1 MAFQTY
7 YLIRS
12 QNDGQYI
19 TARLGDQNYLLLFQ
33 QDFEAYS
40 YLNTHAP
47 DISHQFTV
55 ESLVGSQLNALLNR
69 WGYRGIGLV
78 QDPLI
83 PRVEFMARE
92 SSLDN

>member
-12 QNDGQYI
+12 KNDGQYI
-19 TARLGDQNYLLLFQ
+19 TAHLGDNQYILLFQ

-47 DISHQFTV
+47 DLTQKFAV
-55 ESLVGSQLNALLNR
+55 ETLVSSQLSALLNR
-69 WGYRGIGLV
+69 WGYQGVGLV

-83 PRVEFMARE
+83 PRVQFMARE
-92 SSLDN
+92 SFF

>member
-12 QNDGQYI
+12 KNDGQYI
-19 TARLGDQNYLLLFQ
+19 TAHVGDNQYILLFQ

-40 YLNTHAP
+40 YLNTHAR
-47 DISHQFTV
+47 DLAQKFAV
-55 ESLVGSQLNALLNR
+55 ETLVGSQLSALLNR
-69 WGYRGIGLV
+69 WGYQGVGLV

-92 SSLDN
+92 SFF

>member
-19 TARLGDQNYLLLFQ
+19 TARVGDNQYILLFQ

-47 DISHQFTV
+47 DLAQKFAV
-55 ESLVGSQLNALLNR
+55 ETLVSSQLSALLNR
-69 WGYRGIGLV
+69 WGYQGVGLV
-78 QDPLI
+78 KDPLI

-92 SSLDN
+92 SFF

>member
-12 QNDGQYI
+12 RNDGQYI
-19 TARLGDQNYLLLFQ
+19 TARAGDNQYILLFQ

-47 DISHQFTV
+47 DLTQKFAV
-55 ESLVGSQLNALLNR
+55 ETLVGSQLSALLNR
-69 WGYRGIGLV
+69 WGYQGVALV

-92 SSLDN
+92 SFI

>member
-19 TARLGDQNYLLLFQ
+19 TARVGDNQYILLFQ

-47 DISHQFTV
+47 DLAQQFAV
-55 ESLVGSQLNALLNR
+55 ETLVGSQLSALLNR
-69 WGYRGIGLV
+69 WGYQGVGLV
-78 QDPLI
+78 KDPLI

-92 SSLDN
+92 SFF

>member
-19 TARLGDQNYLLLFQ
+19 TGRLGVEKYVLVFQ
-33 QDFEAYS
+33 QDFEAHS

-47 DISHQFTV
+47 DLAHQFAV
-55 ESLVGSQLNALLNR
+55 ETLVNSQLNALLNR

-92 SSLDN
+92 SSIDS

>member
-12 QNDGQYI
+12 KNDGQYI
-19 TARLGDQNYLLLFQ
+19 TAHLGDNQYILLFQ

-47 DISHQFTV
+47 DLTQKFAV
-55 ESLVGSQLNALLNR
+55 ETLVSSQLSALLNR
-69 WGYRGIGLV
+69 WGYQGVGLV

-92 SSLDN
+92 SFI